1 MKLFIPALLLVM
13 ALAVASLFIG
23 VADLSAN
30 EQSWQLLYLSRIPR
44 TLAVL
49 LTGMSLAVAGVIM
62 QLLARNRFVEPTT
75 TGTVEWASLGIL
87 LVLIIAPQ
95 ANLLTKLVVASLFS
109 LIGAGSFLL
118 LLSRIRLQSEAIV
131 PLVGI
136 MYAGIVG
143 SVITFIGFQFDL
155 VQSIWTW
162 IQGDFSMI
170 LKGRYELLWFSAALC
185 IAAFVTANQFTV
197 AGLGKDI
204 AVNLGINYRWIL
216 FWGLAMVAMI
226 TGISVVTA
234 GVLPFLGLVVP
245 NLVSSL
251 LGDNLRKTLP
261 WISLF
266 GAALVL
272 ACDILARL
280 IRYPFEIPI
289 GMLMGFVGSLLFL
302 SIIMQRNRYA

>member
-1 MKLFIPALLLVM
+1 MKLFFAALLVVA
-13 ALAVASLFIG
+13 ALAIASVFIG

-30 EQSWQLLYLSRIPR
+30 DGNWQLLYLSRIPR

-49 LTGMSLAVAGVIM
+49 LSGMSLAVAGVIM
-62 QLLARNRFVEPTT
+62 QLLARNKFVEPTT
-75 TGTVEWASLGIL
+75 TGTVEWATLGIL
-87 LVLIIAPQ
+87 IVLIVAPQ
-95 ANLLTKLVVASLFS
+95 SSLVVKLIVASLFS
-109 LIGAGSFLL
+109 LIGASSFLL

-136 MYAGIVG
+136 MYAGIIS

-170 LKGRYELLWFSAALC
+170 LKGRYELLWLSAILC
-185 IAAFVTANQFTV
+185 VCAFITANQFTV

-204 AVNLGINYRWIL
+204 AVNLGLNYRWIQ
-216 FWGLAMVAMI
+216 FW
-226 TGISVVTA
+226 GISVVALITGITVVIS

-245 NLVSSL
+245 NLISSL
-251 LGDNLRKTLP
+251 FGDNLRKTLP
-261 WISLF
+261 WIALS

-272 ACDILARL
+272 VCDILARV
-280 IRYPFEIPI
+280 IRYPYEVPI
-289 GMLMGFVGSLLFL
+289 GMIMGFVGSLLFL
-302 SIIMQRNRYA
+302 SIIVHRNRYA